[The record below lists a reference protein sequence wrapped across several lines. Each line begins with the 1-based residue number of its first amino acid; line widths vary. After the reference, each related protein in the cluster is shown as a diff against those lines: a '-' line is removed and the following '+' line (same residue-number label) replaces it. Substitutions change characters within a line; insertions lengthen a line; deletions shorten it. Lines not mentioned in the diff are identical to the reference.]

1 MLLQV
6 LDDGRLTDS
15 KGRTVSFAN
24 TLVVMTSNLGSRSVQ
39 KGASGGMG
47 LGFETAGDE
56 DDSDYSRMKDL
67 VHEEMKGFFRPEFL
81 NRLDEIVVFR
91 SLTRDNVRE
100 IAEVEFR
107 KVLGRLSERALDVTL
122 SARFKEKVVEE
133 GFDPAYGA
141 RPLRRAITR
150 MLEDTLAEHV
160 LSNAG
165 DDKQFE
171 TSSAS
176 AGSGSGKAKAEEA
189 RQAVEVDISEDGK
202 VVVRESPMVPAY

>member
-1 MLLQV
+1 
-6 LDDGRLTDS
+6 
-15 KGRTVSFAN
+15 
-24 TLVVMTSNLGSRSVQ
+24 
-39 KGASGGMG
+39 

-56 DDSDYSRMKDL
+56 DDSDYGRMKDL

-81 NRLDEIVVFR
+81 NRLDEMVVFR

-107 KVLGRLSERALDVTL
+107 KVLARLSERALDVKL

-160 LSNAG
+160 LSNAEG
-165 DDKQFE
+165 DEQSG
-171 TSSAS
+171 SSAS
-176 AGSGSGKAKAEEA
+176 GSSGSGQVKAEEP
-189 RQAVEVDISEDGK
+189 RQVVEVDISGDGK
-202 VVVRESPMVPAY
+202 VVVRSGSAMVFA

>member
-1 MLLQV
+1 
-6 LDDGRLTDS
+6 
-15 KGRTVSFAN
+15 
-24 TLVVMTSNLGSRSVQ
+24 
-39 KGASGGMG
+39 
-47 LGFETAGDE
+47 
-56 DDSDYSRMKDL
+56 L

>member
-39 KGASGGMG
+39 KGAGGGLG

-56 DDSDYSRMKDL
+56 DDSDYGRMKDL

-81 NRLDEIVVFR
+81 NRLDEMVVFR

-107 KVLGRLSERALDVTL
+107 KVLARLSERALDVKL

-160 LSNAG
+160 LSNAEG
-165 DDKQFE
+165 DEQSG
-171 TSSAS
+171 SSAS
-176 AGSGSGKAKAEEA
+176 GSSGSGQVKAEEP
-189 RQAVEVDISEDGK
+189 RQVVEVDISGDGK
-202 VVVRESPMVPAY
+202 VVVRSGSAMVFA